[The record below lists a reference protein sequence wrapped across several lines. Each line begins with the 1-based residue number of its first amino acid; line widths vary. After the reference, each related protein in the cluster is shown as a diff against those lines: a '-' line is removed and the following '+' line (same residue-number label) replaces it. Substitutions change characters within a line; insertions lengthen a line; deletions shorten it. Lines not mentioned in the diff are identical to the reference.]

1 MKKRNLKSW
10 PLKLLLLLP
19 VVALVLLAFTPPSAK
34 REDYKNI
41 DSMAYDCA
49 FLSMYPIET
58 YPEEAFP
65 QYFGWTVFKSS
76 YCIPSVSVIEQY
88 MDRIVKSGNP
98 VSTVYL
104 GIRPDKAKL
113 SKLQAF
119 ISQYP
124 SISFEII
131 LAYPSVDYW
140 AKLSEREYEQALS
153 DYSDYLLAASDIPNA
168 HFFFPGRLQ
177 WLIGN
182 PGNYEDTFLVN
193 EAMAETILLEST
205 ILGEHFVVPE
215 NQSLFLDQLEALT
228 KQARTT
234 AEAFPDLSDHCLV
247 FFGDS
252 IIGNYTDSTSIPEV
266 VSSFTGSEVYN
277 CGYGGN
283 SAAPSPDGSIFLP
296 GIVEAFVQGDLSVL
310 PEEAQV
316 YQGVS
321 AYLSNYPVPS
331 QGHNLCF
338 IINYGINDYFEGNAI
353 SSAQAPMDTATYSG
367 AIRTAVNTLQGAFPH
382 AQIILCTPSYCHYYQ
397 DGTAPRGEGNYILT
411 DYVDAVLSLSEE
423 LQVDV
428 LDTHHDLGVNSSNW
442 DQYLYQ
448 DQVHPNAT
456 YRYLIGKSLI
466 QLIR

>member
-1 MKKRNLKSW
+1 MKKINLKSR

-19 VVALVLLAFTPPSAK
+19 VAALMLVVITPPSAK

-41 DSMAYDCA
+41 ASMDYDCA

-58 YPEEAFP
+58 YPEEAFA
-65 QYFGWTVFKSS
+65 QYFGWTVFKAS

-88 MDRIVKSGNP
+88 MDRIVKSGNT

-113 SKLQAF
+113 SKLQALMGR
-119 ISQYP
+119 YP
-124 SISFEII
+124 SVSFEII
-131 LAYPSVDYW
+131 LAYPSLDYW
-140 AKLSEREYEQALS
+140 TSLSEQEYKQALS

-182 PGNYEDTFLVN
+182 PGNYEDTFLAN
-193 EAMAETILLEST
+193 EATAKTLLLEST

-215 NQSLFLDQLEALT
+215 NQAPFFHQLESLT

-234 AEAFPDLSDHCLV
+234 TEVFPDLSDHRLV
-247 FFGDS
+247 FLGDS
-252 IIGNYTDSTSIPEV
+252 IIGNYTDNTSIPGV
-266 VSSFTGSEVYN
+266 VSSFTGSEGYN

-283 SAAPSPDGSIFLP
+283 SAAPNPDGSIFLP
-296 GIVEAFVQGDLSVL
+296 GIAEAFVQGDLSVL
-310 PEEAQV
+310 PKEAQV
-316 YQGVS
+316 YQGIS

-331 QGHNLCF
+331 QVDNLCF

-353 SSAQAPMDTATYSG
+353 SSAQAPMDTSTYSG
-367 AIRTAVNTLQGAFPH
+367 AIRTAVNTLQSAFPH
-382 AQIILCTPSYCHYYQ
+382 AQIILCTPSFCHYYQ
-397 DGTAPRGEGNYILT
+397 DGTVPHGEGNYILI
-411 DYVDAVLSLSEE
+411 DYVNAILSLSEE
-423 LQVDV
+423 LHVDV
-428 LDTHHDLGVNSSNW
+428 LDTYHDLGVNSSNW

-448 DQVHPNAT
+448 DQVHPNAA